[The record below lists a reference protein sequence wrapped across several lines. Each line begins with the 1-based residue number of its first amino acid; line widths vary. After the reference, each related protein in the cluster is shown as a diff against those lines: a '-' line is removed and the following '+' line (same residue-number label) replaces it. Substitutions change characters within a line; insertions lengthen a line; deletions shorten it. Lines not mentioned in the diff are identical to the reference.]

1 MDERLNKDN
10 TYPSLLSMLFSED
23 PDNDYGDNQQD
34 QELKRKSSPLV
45 ASVKTKRSRGEL
57 ENGGSRGAQSPLKVN
72 DDPNRYDK
80 QELSVESE
88 ETRIKSLVESIE
100 QAVGELRDIHENK
113 ENGESF
119 SNDIKSLLKPLA
131 EQLIA
136 LS

>member
-1 MDERLNKDN
+1 MDERHNKDN

-23 PDNDYGDNQQD
+23 PDNDSGDNQQD

-45 ASVKTKRSRGEL
+45 AAVKTKRSRGEL
-57 ENGGSRGAQSPLKVN
+57 EKNGSRTQSPLKVN
-72 DDPNRYDK
+72 DDPNKYDK
-80 QELSVESE
+80 QEMSVESE
-88 ETRIKSLVESIE
+88 ETKIKSLVESIE
-100 QAVGELRDIHENK
+100 QAVGKLRDIHENK

-119 SNDIKSLLKPLA
+119 SDDIKSLLKPLA

>member
-23 PDNDYGDNQQD
+23 PDNDSGDNQQD

-57 ENGGSRGAQSPLKVN
+57 ENGSRTQSPLKVN

>member
-23 PDNDYGDNQQD
+23 PDQDYGDNQQD
-34 QELKRKSSPLV
+34 QELKRKSSPHV

-57 ENGGSRGAQSPLKVN
+57 ENGSRGAQSPLKVK
-72 DDPNRYDK
+72 DDPNKYDK
-80 QELSVESE
+80 QEMSVESE
-88 ETRIKSLVESIE
+88 ETKIKSLVESIE
-100 QAVGELRDIHENK
+100 QAVGKLRDIHANK
-113 ENGESF
+113 ENRESF